1 VLLNRGTRLSGLDAS
16 DCRLLAGCSSSFAS
30 AGCNCRLLQ
39 VNVRLLRDSALP
51 AASWRRRMLEF
62 VVGCIVILIVF
73 GLIWAGFLFLMSL
86 YFEGEGRSRDR

>member
-1 VLLNRGTRLSGLDAS
+1 MLLNRGTRHSGLDA
-16 DCRLLAGCSSSFAS
+16 GCSPSFES
-30 AGCNCRLLQ
+30 AAVTAAFFRSMSGFCAIVLCQL
-39 VNVRLLRDSALP
+39 
-51 AASWRRRMLEF
+51 ASWRRRMPEF

>member
-1 VLLNRGTRLSGLDAS
+1 MLLNRGTRLSRLDAS
-16 DCRLLAGCSSSFAS
+16 VNRSLAGCTPSFVS
-30 AGCNCRLLQ
+30 AGWNCHLLQ

-62 VVGCIVILIVF
+62 VLGCIVILIVF